1 MTDADTPP
9 EPDRVEGAPHP
20 RNAPTLI
27 GQEAACAAFRA
38 AQGTGRLHHAWLIT
52 GPPGVGK
59 ATLAWRIAR
68 WLLAAPAAPDDD
80 PGLFGDAATEPADLS
95 TDPDSPRNRRITAL
109 ADPGLFLLRRGWD
122 DKARPPRL
130 RQVITVDEV
139 RRMRGFFAM
148 SVPDGGRRVVI
159 VDDADS
165 LNVQAANALLKLLEE
180 PPANTVFLLV
190 SHMPSRLLPTI
201 RSRCRTLPCAPLAPD
216 DVAAALAGLLPDA
229 PDAERHALARLSGG
243 SVGAALRLHVQDGLT
258 LADALDRLLAGLP
271 GLDRMAAQGLAADLA
286 ARGAEDR
293 RALFLDLLDA
303 RLAGLARQGA
313 TGQAS
318 TPPVP
323 AHLAANPAAGRR
335 WAAAQG
341 VLTGRV
347 RQGLAVNLDPH
358 ALILDMVLTLETV
371 AADCAAEG
379 QTQRPA

>member
-1 MTDADTPP
+1 MSDADTPP
-9 EPDRVEGAPHP
+9 EPDRADGAPHP
-20 RNAPTLI
+20 RNAPALI
-27 GQEAACAAFRA
+27 GQDAASAAFLA
-38 AQGTGRLHHAWLIT
+38 AQGTRRLHHAWLIT

-68 WLLAAPAAPDDD
+68 YLLAPTAADEG
-80 PGLFGDAATEPADLS
+80 PGLFGAADNAPVDLS

-109 ADPGLFLLRRGWD
+109 SDPGLFLLRRGWD

-139 RRMRGFFAM
+139 RRMRGFFSM

-201 RSRCRTLPCAPLAPD
+201 RSRCRTLPCAPLSPD
-216 DVAAALAGLLPDA
+216 DVAAALAGLA
-229 PDAERHALARLSGG
+229 PDLGEDDRHALARLSGG
-243 SVGAALRLHVQDGLT
+243 SVGAALRLHVQDGLA
-258 LADALDRLLAGLP
+258 LAGALDRMLGSLP
-271 GLDRMAAQGLAADLA
+271 GLDRMAAQALAGDLA

-318 TPPVP
+318 APPVP
-323 AHLAANPAAGRR
+323 PQLAPSPAAGRR
-335 WAAAQG
+335 WAEAQG
-341 VLTGRV
+341 TLTGRV

-379 QTQRPA
+379 QNTRPA